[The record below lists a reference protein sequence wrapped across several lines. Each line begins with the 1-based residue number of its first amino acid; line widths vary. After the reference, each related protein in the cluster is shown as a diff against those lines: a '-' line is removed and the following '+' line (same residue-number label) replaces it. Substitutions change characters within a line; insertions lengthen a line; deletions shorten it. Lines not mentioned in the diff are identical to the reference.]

1 MYLNRNG
8 KILVG
13 SVTVLVFLTTI
24 FAFWFMF
31 GRGKE
36 TGEVVSVESASTSEQ
51 AVESTT
57 TSSLKELTKPSR
69 SELWKA
75 TKSLV
80 DTSPALMKSCEESAG
95 LTKIHQYHDTSPSL
109 FNRGTP
115 HQVLLVDNG
124 AVEEALKW
132 AGERHKKVMLVAF
145 ADNSEPAGRY
155 QSDDGGQEEDISRK
169 TTLAYTLDP
178 KLGVQSKDFFP
189 ICSGQENKCII
200 SKDVR
205 ILWEK
210 TSDGYRELDDKPK
223 IDVVAV
229 PAVSRSSNPECFQSN
244 DQFTGVGSHMVS
256 KRIELQFQAAQKE
269 SAQVLVTGA
278 FGCGLH
284 RYDPQQVAQHF
295 KDALNKFGKECPE
308 TVVFA
313 IPKAYGSEVYDAF
326 EKELRS
332 LLSAE

>member
-1 MYLNRNG
+1 MGALTT
-8 KILVG
+8 L
-13 SVTVLVFLTTI
+13 VLVTI
-24 FAFWFMF
+24 IAVVWVIF

-36 TGEVVSVESASTSEQ
+36 VGEVTSVGSSSTSDR
-51 AVESTT
+51 AVESTK
-57 TSSLKELTKPSR
+57 TSSLQELTNPSR
-69 SELWKA
+69 SELWNS

-80 DTSPALMKSCEESAG
+80 EKSPSLLKSCEDAAG
-95 LTKIHQYHDTSPSL
+95 LTKIHLFHDTSPFL
-109 FNRGTP
+109 FNRGAPRT
-115 HQVLLVDNG
+115 VLLVDNG

-145 ADNSEPAGRY
+145 ADNSEPAGHY
-155 QSDDGGQEEDISRK
+155 QGEAGGQEEDISRK
-169 TTLAYTLDP
+169 TTLAYALDP
-178 KLGVQSKDFFP
+178 KLGVQSRNFFP
-189 ICSGQENKCII
+189 ICSGQEHKCII

-210 TSDGYRELDDKPK
+210 TSDGYRELDEKPK

-229 PAVSRSSNPECFQSN
+229 PAVSRSSNPECFQNN
-244 DQFTGVGSHMVS
+244 DQFTGIGSHMVS

-284 RYDPQQVAQHF
+284 RYDPQLVAQHF
-295 KDALNKFGKECPE
+295 KATLFKFGKECPE

-313 IPKAYGSEVYDAF
+313 IPKAFGRDAYDAF
-326 EKELRS
+326 EKELRNM
-332 LLSAE
+332 LSTE